1 MKWMSINYAIAISI
15 IFASLLS
22 IVLSFRYFLHYYR
35 LAMDRSIRLEENK
48 NRYWVSARILV
59 GSCLVLIASLGYMI
73 MNTNGGSEFRAAST
87 PTTAAPTAPTMQQT
101 ASGTTLSSGTTTPEQ
116 IPTQPATPVSI
127 FAKVGNTSGAGVN
140 VRSDPGLGATIIA
153 QISDDSRVTLL
164 EDSQEVDGFTWQLVV
179 LPDGRRGWIAINF
192 LIPEE

>member
-1 MKWMSINYAIAISI
+1 MSINNAIVISI

-22 IVLSFRYFLHYYR
+22 IVLSFRYFLYYYR
-35 LAMDRSIRLEENK
+35 LAMDRSLRLEDNAH
-48 NRYWVSARILV
+48 RYRVSARILV
-59 GSCLVLIASLGYMI
+59 GSCLVLVASLGYMI
-73 MNTNGGSEFRAAST
+73 MNTNGGNEVRAAPT
-87 PTTAAPTAPTMQQT
+87 PTTAAPTAPTLQQT
-101 ASGTTLSSGTTTPEQ
+101 APGTTLSPGTTTQEQ

-164 EDSQEVDGFTWQLVV
+164 EDSQDVDGFTWQLVV

>member
-22 IVLSFRYFLHYYR
+22 IVLSFRYFLYYYR
-35 LAMDRSIRLEENK
+35 LAMDRSLRLEDNE
-48 NRYWVSARILV
+48 NRYLVSARILV

-73 MNTNGGSEFRAAST
+73 MNTSGGYEVRAAPT
-87 PTTAAPTAPTMQQT
+87 PTTAAPTAPTLQPISPET
-101 ASGTTLSSGTTTPEQ
+101 NLSSETTLPEQ

-140 VRSDPGLGATIIA
+140 VRADPGLGATIIA

-164 EDSQEVDGFTWQLVV
+164 EDSQQVDGFTWQLVV
-179 LPDGRRGWIAINF
+179 LPDGRRGWIAKNF
-192 LIPEE
+192 LISEE

>member
-1 MKWMSINYAIAISI
+1 MSINNAIVISI

-22 IVLSFRYFLHYYR
+22 IVLSFRYFLYYYR
-35 LAMDRSIRLEENK
+35 LAMDRSLRLEENT
-48 NRYWVSARILV
+48 NRYRVSARILV

-73 MNTNGGSEFRAAST
+73 MNTNGGNEFRAAPT
-87 PTTAAPTAPTMQQT
+87 PTTAAPTAPTLQQT
-101 ASGTTLSSGTTTPEQ
+101 APGTTLSSGTTTPEQ

-153 QISDDSRVTLL
+153 QISDDSRATLL

-179 LPDGRRGWIAINF
+179 LPDGRRCWIAINF